1 MHYLSD
7 KGPEPFIRQEVRHD
21 SSQLVI
27 ATVYLKLNIF
37 SFKMKAEIWGAV
49 CPVMLVYF

>member
-7 KGPEPFIRQEVRHD
+7 KGPEPFIRQEIRHD
-21 SSQLVI
+21 GSQLVI

-37 SFKMKAEIWGAV
+37 SFKTKAEIWGAV